1 MSFLLTAVD
10 ILHNSVKKK
19 HFIIHTFFNEMNK
32 TKKRHFVN
40 GVFCKRLG
48 VLEMDALQTAE
59 INLNSFNLISN

>member
-1 MSFLLTAVD
+1 MSFLLTTVN

-19 HFIIHTFFNEMNK
+19 YFIIHNFFNEMNK

-40 GVFCKRLG
+40 GVFCKGLG
-48 VLEMDALQTAE
+48 VLEMYALQAAE